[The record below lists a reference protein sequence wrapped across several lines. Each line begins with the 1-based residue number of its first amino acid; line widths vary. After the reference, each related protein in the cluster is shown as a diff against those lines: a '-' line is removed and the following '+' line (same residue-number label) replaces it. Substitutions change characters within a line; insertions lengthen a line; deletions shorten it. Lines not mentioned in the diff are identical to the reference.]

1 MSWPNCLETSMVGQK
16 AALVVGVGASQGLGA
31 AAARRF
37 AKEGL
42 HVVVAGRTQAKV
54 DQIAVELRAT
64 GGSAEALV
72 GDASVEADA
81 ARFVEVAGG
90 RLALALY
97 NAGTNRQDSILELT
111 AAHFEQLWREH
122 TLGGFLVGREA
133 ARGMVD
139 RGSGTILFTG
149 ASGSLRRKTG
159 FAAFAVA
166 KAGLRA
172 VSQSMARE
180 LGPKGVHVAHAVI
193 DGGIDGARQLS
204 RAPDLRET
212 RGRDGLLDTAAIA
225 ETFWQL
231 HIQHRSAWTQELD
244 LRPWAEAF

>member
-1 MSWPNCLETSMVGQK
+1 MAGQK

-54 DQIAVELRAT
+54 DQIAAELRAS

-81 ARFVEVAGG
+81 VRFVEVADAGG

-149 ASGSLRRKTG
+149 ASGSLRGKAG
-159 FAAFAVA
+159 FAAFAAA

-180 LGPKGVHVAHAVI
+180 LGPKGVHVAHAVM
-193 DGGIDGARQLS
+193 DGGIEGARLLS

-212 RGRDGLLDTAAIA
+212 RGPDGLLNTESIT

-231 HIQHRSAWTQELD
+231 HVQHRSAWTQELD